1 MYATYRL
8 YVAYPVYVMPSSLR
22 QARADETRQALLRA
36 ARELFTEQ
44 GYAQTGTEQLVQ
56 HAGVTRGAL
65 YHHFESKL
73 ALFEAVLVE
82 LEEEF
87 IQIAARVM
95 SPDASAWDNLVAG
108 CHAYLDMCLR
118 ADVGRIVLLDGPAV
132 LGPDRWREIEDRYAL
147 AGILAGVQVA
157 MADGVVARRPAV
169 PLARMVLA
177 AINEA
182 ALYIAQS
189 SRPRVARREAGE
201 TFDALLTGLRA

>member
-1 MYATYRL
+1 
-8 YVAYPVYVMPSSLR
+8 MPSRLQ

-73 ALFEAVLVE
+73 ALFEAVFVE

-87 IQIAARVM
+87 GEIAARVM
-95 SPDASAWDNLVAG
+95 SPDVSAWDNLVAG

-118 ADVGRIVLLDGPAV
+118 PDVGRIVLLDGPAV

-169 PLARMVLA
+169 PLARLILA

-189 SRPRVARREAGE
+189 DRPRVARREAGE